1 MTTTEV
7 MKLKT
12 VAPAYLIAR
21 AGCDA
26 AMKTLRSTKT
36 NAELMASRNVEH
48 ADEVARKSRSGSR
61 LITNGQALRRGSG
74 SGFVVVYTRCRCDG
88 FPDECAHDPRD
99 APYSDDALAAAD
111 KAIAKAE
118 KALEATET
126 NLTARPHALD
136 AFANA
141 REAGAR
147 YVYWPIEK
155 FVDPRIRH
163 WQGQPIPDPDLATLG
178 PHELRR
184 GIDTGSIIEVT

>member
-1 MTTTEV
+1 MSSTIME
-7 MKLKT
+7 LKA
-12 VAPAYLIAR
+12 VDPAYLIAR
-21 AGCDA
+21 ADTEA
-26 AMKTLRSTKT
+26 ARKTLRSTKT
-36 NAELMASRNVEH
+36 NAELMASKNVEH
-48 ADEVARKSRSGSR
+48 ADEVAKKSRSGSPMA
-61 LITNGQALRRGSG
+61 TNGQIHRRGTG
-74 SGFVVVYTRCRCDG
+74 SGFEVIYTRCRCDG
-88 FPDECAHDPRD
+88 FSEECTHDPRE
-99 APYSDDALAAAD
+99 APYSDDDLITAG

-118 KALEATET
+118 KALKAAEKNLDAT
-126 NLTARPHALD
+126 PHALD

-184 GIDTGSIIEVT
+184 GIDNGSIIEVT

>member
-1 MTTTEV
+1 MELT
-7 MKLKT
+7 T
-12 VAPAYLIAR
+12 VAPDYLIAR
-21 AGCDA
+21 ADCEA
-26 AMKTLRSTKT
+26 ARKTLRSTKT
-36 NAELMASRNVEH
+36 NAELMAERNVEH
-48 ADEVARKSRSGSR
+48 ADEVARNGRSGYP

-74 SGFVVVYTRCRCDG
+74 SGFAVVYTRCRCDG
-88 FPDECAHDPRD
+88 FPEECAHDPRE

-118 KALEATET
+118 KALKAAET
-126 NLTARPHALD
+126 NLTATPHALD

-178 PHELRR
+178 PRELRR
-184 GIDTGSIIEVT
+184 GIDAGSIIEVT